1 MYIII
6 SIEFYIVLIIKNN
19 DDERNLFSDRLFYKI
34 YKKIVFEF
42 YIYE

>member
-19 DDERNLFSDRLFYKI
+19 DDERNLFNDRLFYKI